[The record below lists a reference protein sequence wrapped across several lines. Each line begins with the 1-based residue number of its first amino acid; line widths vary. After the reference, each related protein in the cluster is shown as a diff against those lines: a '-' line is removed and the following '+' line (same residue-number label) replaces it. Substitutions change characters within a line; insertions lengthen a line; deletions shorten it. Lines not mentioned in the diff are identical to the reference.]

1 MNRRNLI
8 TIVAA
13 LLVGVAFLVTRTHAA
28 DFPKG
33 SPKFLT
39 SYAAA
44 LKASKESGKP
54 VVMIFSAVWCGPCQ
68 ANKKAVYP
76 SAAVQPFH
84 DKFVWAYLDADNE
97 ANVPAMQKF
106 GVTGIPHIQFLD
118 KGGKSLGNAVGG
130 TTPEEFSKVLAAT
143 LKKGDS

>member
-33 SPKFLT
+33 SPKFIT
-39 SYAAA
+39 SYADA

-54 VVMIFSAVWCGPCQ
+54 VVMIFSAAWCPPCQ
-68 ANKKAVYP
+68 ANKHNVYP
-76 SAAVQPFH
+76 SAAVQRFH

-130 TTPEEFSKVLAAT
+130 TTPEEFAKVLAAT